1 MGRYDVAYGYTREFP
16 DTSVADAV
24 RRVTEALK
32 SEGFGVLTSIDMKD
46 TLHKKIGVDIPE
58 LVILGA
64 CNPQLAYRALTA
76 ERGVTLLL
84 PCNVTVG
91 AGDAGQAVVQ
101 MARPQPMFDVV
112 KNPALAPVVE
122 EADQRLRNALAKV

>member
-1 MGRYDVAYGYTREFP
+1 MGRYDVAYGYTRELP
-16 DTSVADAV
+16 DTSVAEAV

-32 SEGFGVLTSIDMKD
+32 SEGFGVLTSIDLKD

-64 CNPQLAYRALTA
+64 CNPQLAHRALTA

-91 AGDAGQAVVQ
+91 AGDSGQAVVQ
-101 MARPQPMFDVV
+101 MIRPQPMFDMVN
-112 KNPALAPVVE
+112 NPALAPVVE

>member
-1 MGRYDVAYGYTREFP
+1 MGRYDVAYGYTRELP
-16 DTSVADAV
+16 GIGVVEAV

-46 TLHKKIGVDIPE
+46 TLHKKLGVDIPD

-91 AGDAGQAVVQ
+91 MGDAGQAVVQ
-101 MARPQPMFDVV
+101 MIRPQPMFDVV

-122 EADQRLRNALAKV
+122 EADQRLRNALAKA